1 MFSKVKQFF
10 TLLGIFGAIAFMYI
24 TKKKLEIKSL
34 KKLLQKDYKAKLGKL
49 DEQRKDL
56 KSKLKA
62 DKSGKVSKI
71 KKEIKELDKSRRKI
85 KADVKKM
92 DTRDVSSAVDQWF
105 KSR

>member
-49 DEQRKDL
+49 DDQRKNL
-56 KSKLKA
+56 KDKMKS
-62 DKSGKVSKI
+62 DKSVKI
-71 KKEIKELDKSRRKI
+71 KEEIKELDKNRRKI
-85 KADVKKM
+85 KANVKKM
-92 DTRDVSSAVDQWF
+92 DARDVSSAVDDWF

>member
-49 DEQRKDL
+49 DDQRKELKDKL
-56 KSKLKA
+56 KVDKKSKE
-62 DKSGKVSKI
+62 I
-71 KKEIKELDKSRRKI
+71 KKEIKELDKNRRRI
-85 KADVKKM
+85 KSDVKKM
-92 DTRDVSSAVDQWF
+92 DSSDVSSAVDQWF

>member
-24 TKKKLEIKSL
+24 TKKKMEIKSL

-49 DEQRKDL
+49 DDQRKNLKDKMKSD
-56 KSKLKA
+56 KSK
-62 DKSGKVSKI
+62 KI
-71 KKEIKELDKSRRKI
+71 KDEIKDLDKNRRKI
-85 KADVKKM
+85 KANVKKM
-92 DTRDVSSAVDQWF
+92 DARDVSSAVDDWF

>member
-10 TLLGIFGAIAFMYI
+10 TLFGIFGAIALMYI
-24 TKKKLEIKSL
+24 TKKKIEIKSL
-34 KKLLQKDYKAKLGKL
+34 KKLLQKDYKTKLGKL

-56 KSKLKA
+56 KAKIKS
-62 DKSGKVSKI
+62 DKSGRI
-71 KKEIKELDKSRRKI
+71 KADIKELDKNRRKI

-92 DTRDVSSAVDQWF
+92 DARDVSSAVDEWF

>member
-56 KSKLKA
+56 KKKIKY
-62 DKSGKVSKI
+62 DKSGRI
-71 KKEIKELDKSRRKI
+71 KADIKELDKSRRKI

>member
-49 DEQRKDL
+49 DDQRKNLKDKMKSD
-56 KSKLKA
+56 KSK
-62 DKSGKVSKI
+62 KI
-71 KKEIKELDKSRRKI
+71 KEEIKELDKNRRKI
-85 KADVKKM
+85 KANVKKM
-92 DTRDVSSAVDQWF
+92 DARDVSSAVDDWF

>member
-34 KKLLQKDYKAKLGKL
+34 KKLLQKDYKVKLEKL
-49 DEQRKDL
+49 DEQRKGL
-56 KSKLKA
+56 KAKIKA
-62 DKSGKVSKI
+62 DKSGKI
-71 KKEIKELDKSRRKI
+71 KEEIKELDKNRRKI
-85 KADVKKM
+85 KANVKKM

>member
-56 KSKLKA
+56 KKKIKY
-62 DKSGKVSKI
+62 DKSGRI
-71 KKEIKELDKSRRKI
+71 KADIKELDKSRRKI

-92 DTRDVSSAVDQWF
+92 DTRDVSSAVDEWF